1 MKKWILILI
10 MGLSKGQIP
19 GSDMDARFLT
29 DEEREERQ
37 ENPPDGL
44 GRSLNVISLFI
55 WSKMPIDLPFTSSI
69 LVQ

>member
-1 MKKWILILI
+1 MEKFRNKKIHRDNLVMKKWILILI
-10 MGLSKGQIP
+10 MGLSKGQVP

-44 GRSLNVISLFI
+44 GTVFECNFVFY
-55 WSKMPIDLPFTSSI
+55 
-69 LVQ
+69 LV

>member
-37 ENPPDGL
+37 ENPPDGP
-44 GRSLNVISLFI
+44 GTVFECNFVFI
-55 WSKMPIDLPFTSSI
+55 WSKMPIDLSFISLI

>member
-19 GSDMDARFLT
+19 GSDMD
-29 DEEREERQ
+29 ERQ

-55 WSKMPIDLPFTSSI
+55 WSKMPIDLPLTSPI